1 MNTSKPTIVL
11 VQGSFQTSLVY
22 EQLRTGLHN
31 AGYPVVHPKLPSIC
45 TDIDDTEFLS
55 RTLKDDADAVTTALQ
70 HLVEEE
76 KKSVVVV
83 MHSYGGIVG
92 TEAIPKHLTHAAR
105 RTQGHQ
111 GGVLHLFYFA
121 AFILPEG
128 KSVLEVFGESPIND
142 VQVCTPKTPGPFHLP
157 GRQPLSFSLLFR
169 SCDYVHHSSLTRSPY
184 NLQPDGTSR
193 LKTGAQTVYGD
204 LPAAEAALWESRLVP
219 QSYAVQTTCT
229 TRAAYE
235 YLPSTYLV
243 CEGDQAV
250 PPSFQ
255 EGFAGLARAE
265 MDRCTAGHSPML
277 SQPAMLVGKIA
288 AVVDQAG
295 AAAAGSSL

>member
-1 MNTSKPTIVL
+1 MLTSKPTIIL
-11 VQGSFQTSLVY
+11 VQGSFQTPHVY
-22 EQLRTGLHN
+22 EQLRTGLHD
-31 AGYPVVHPKLPSIC
+31 AGYPVVHPRLPSIC
-45 TDIDDTEFLS
+45 TDMNDSEFLS
-55 RTLKDDADAVTTALQ
+55 CTLKDDVDAVTTALK

-105 RTQGHQ
+105 RARGHQ

-128 KSVLEVFGESPIND
+128 KSVLEAFGESPIND

-157 GRQPLSFSLLFR
+157 GRQPVSFSLFF
-169 SCDYVHHSSLTRSPY
+169 DHVHHFSLTRSPY
-184 NLQPDGTSR
+184 NLQPDGRSR
-193 LKTGAQTVYGD
+193 LENGAQTVYGD

-265 MDRCTAGHSPML
+265 VDRCTAGHSPML

-295 AAAAGSSL
+295 AAAAGLSL

>member
-1 MNTSKPTIVL
+1 MLTSKPTIIL
-11 VQGSFQTSLVY
+11 VQGSFQTPLVY

-31 AGYPVVHPKLPSIC
+31 AGYPVVHPRLPSIC
-45 TDIDDTEFLS
+45 TDMNDSEFLS
-55 RTLKDDADAVTTALQ
+55 CTLKDDVDAVTTALK

-105 RTQGHQ
+105 RARGHQ

-128 KSVLEVFGESPIND
+128 KSVLEAFGESPIND
-142 VQVCTPKTPGPFHLP
+142 VQ
-157 GRQPLSFSLLFR
+157 
-169 SCDYVHHSSLTRSPY
+169 
-184 NLQPDGTSR
+184 PDGRSR
-193 LKTGAQTVYGD
+193 LENGAQTVYGD

-265 MDRCTAGHSPML
+265 VDRCTAGHSPML